1 MFENGHNM
9 IPLAAILSIGEK
21 VLDKVLPDPEA
32 KAKAQASL
40 MEMAQRGELAQL
52 EAQVKE
58 MQSARDREVQ
68 IATSEF
74 APMLSK
80 IVTPLLALG
89 TVGLTFI
96 LFGVI
101 IFVDV
106 DTDSKDILIYVLGA
120 LTSAVT
126 MVLGYYF
133 GSSRQAAR
141 KRAPSLMTSWK
152 RKSEPDPKLHLI
164 RDDQVR
170 DGFAFWYGQHANKF

>member
-1 MFENGHNM
+1 LTLFLGTQND
-9 IPLAAILSIGEK
+9 SISRNYFQLVRRFSTK
-21 VLDKVLPDPEA
+21 FCRTQKPKPRR
-32 KAKAQASL
+32 KPSL

-106 DTDSKDILIYVLGA
+106 DADSKDILIYVLGA

-133 GSSRQAAR
+133 GSSAGS
-141 KRAPSLMTSWK
+141 KE
-152 RKSEPDPKLHLI
+152 KSAQLDEIMEK
-164 RDDQVR
+164 
-170 DGFAFWYGQHANKF
+170 K

>member
-1 MFENGHNM
+1 ML
-9 IPLAAILSIGEK
+9 PLGAILSIGEK
-21 VLDKVLPDPEA
+21 VLDKVMPDPEA

-52 EAQVKE
+52 ESHVKE
-58 MQSARDREVQ
+58 MQSARDREIQ
-68 IATSEF
+68 IATSSA
-74 APMLSK
+74 APMLNK
-80 IVTPLLALG
+80 IVTPVLALG

-106 DTDSKDILIYVLGA
+106 DSDSKDILIYVLGA

-133 GSSRQAAR
+133 GSSAGS
-141 KRAPSLMTSWK
+141 KE
-152 RKSEPDPKLHLI
+152 KSQQLDEILDK
-164 RDDQVR
+164 
-170 DGFAFWYGQHANKF
+170 K

>member
-106 DTDSKDILIYVLGA
+106 DADSKDILIYVLGA

-133 GSSRQAAR
+133 GSSRLAAR

-164 RDDQVR
+164 
-170 DGFAFWYGQHANKF
+170 

>member
-1 MFENGHNM
+1 M
-9 IPLAAILSIGEK
+9 IPIAALLSIGEK
-21 VLDKVLPDPEA
+21 VLDKVIPDPNA
-32 KAKAQASL
+32 KAEAQAKL
-40 MEMAQRGELAQL
+40 MEMAQKGQLAEI
-52 EAQVKE
+52 EANVKE

-80 IVTPLLALG
+80 IVTPVLALG

-106 DTDSKDILIYVLGA
+106 DSDSKDILIYVLGA

-133 GSSRQAAR
+133 GSSAGS
-141 KRAPSLMTSWK
+141 KE
-152 RKSEPDPKLHLI
+152 KSAQLDEILDK
-164 RDDQVR
+164 
-170 DGFAFWYGQHANKF
+170 KK

>member
-1 MFENGHNM
+1 M
-9 IPLAAILSIGEK
+9 IPLSAIMSIGEK
-21 VLDKVLPDPEA
+21 VLDKVLPDPNA
-32 KAKAQASL
+32 KAEAQAKL

-52 EAQVKE
+52 EAHVKE

-68 IATSEF
+68 IATSAS
-74 APMLSK
+74 APMLNK

-133 GSSRQAAR
+133 GSSAGS
-141 KRAPSLMTSWK
+141 KE
-152 RKSEPDPKLHLI
+152 KSAQL
-164 RDDQVR
+164 DDIME
-170 DGFAFWYGQHANKF
+170 KKK